1 MASLALTASAQQVS
15 LEPGMPV
22 YFTNTNGSAATVSVG
37 FTAVGAAASPPIV
50 VALAATTGTAIWT
63 WPGIFINYG
72 VLSLWLL
79 ASVATGVTLFY
90 PT

>member
-1 MASLALTASAQQVS
+1 MATLALTASAQS
-15 LEPGMPV
+15 MALEPGTPV

-37 FTAVGAAASPPIV
+37 FTAAGAASSPPVV
-50 VALAATTGTAIWT
+50 VALTATTGTAIWT

-72 VLSLWLL
+72 TLVLWML

>member
-1 MASLALTASAQQVS
+1 MATLALNQTAQLVS

-37 FTAVGAAASPPIV
+37 FTAAGALTSAPIV

-72 VLSLWLL
+72 TLSLYLV
-79 ASVATGVTLFY
+79 ASVSTGVALFY